1 MSLHKNVEK
10 IILAEL
16 PADLKR
22 YSLTADEDLLAQGF
36 IDSLGLM
43 RLVTALETEFGI
55 HVADEDIVPENFQT
69 LGAMAKL
76 IESKKQS

>member
-16 PADLKR
+16 PADLQR
-22 YSLTADEDLLAQGF
+22 ASLTADEDLLAQGL

-43 RLVTALETEFGI
+43 KLVTALEAEFAI
-55 HVADEDIVPENFQT
+55 QVADDDLVPENFQT
-69 LGAMAKL
+69 LGAITQL
-76 IESKKQS
+76 IERKQKA